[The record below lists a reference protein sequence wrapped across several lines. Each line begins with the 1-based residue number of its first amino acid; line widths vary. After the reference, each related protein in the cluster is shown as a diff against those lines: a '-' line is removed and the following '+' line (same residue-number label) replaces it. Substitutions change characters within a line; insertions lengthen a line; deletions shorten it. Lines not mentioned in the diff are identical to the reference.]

1 MMRFLPGFLVS
12 MLVTAL
18 ATWPVI
24 KAAPLIGAMDIPKDD
39 RRMHTRPVPRCGGI
53 AIYLGILYSFIKLWP
68 LDSQLMGILL
78 AATLMMLIGLI
89 DDIKGLR
96 AKVKLAGQILCALI
110 LWVYSL
116 QIRGMANFFPI
127 GPSYI
132 VFPAWLSLIVTVV
145 WIVGITNTINLIDGL
160 DGLAAGISLISC
172 ISVAYVANYTG
183 RVETCT
189 VISSVAG
196 ACLGFLL
203 WNFNPAKI
211 FMGDSGA
218 LLLGLLLSSVS
229 LVGDT
234 PTKSITLFSVTVPI
248 MILALPIFDTAFAI
262 IRRTVNHRPIME
274 ADKGHLHH
282 RIMAMGFGQRRTV
295 LALYSISAIMGVAG
309 ILWTVKMK
317 PEALVL
323 FGIAST
329 LVFIFLG
336 IGIDKNDKIPAMECE
351 HGCTA
356 TPAKTPEEPPEDSE
370 K

>member
-1 MMRFLPGFLVS
+1 MLRYLPGFLIS
-12 MLVTAL
+12 MAVTAL
-18 ATWPVI
+18 VTLPVI
-24 KAAPLIGAMDIPKDD
+24 KAAPYIGAMDIPKDN
-39 RRMHTRPVPRCGGI
+39 RRMHTKPVPRCGGI
-53 AIYLGILYSFIKLWP
+53 AIYIGILCSFITLWP

-78 AATLMMLIGLI
+78 AATLMMLIGLA
-89 DDIKGLR
+89 DDIRGLSAR
-96 AKVKLAGQILCALI
+96 VKLAGQICCALI
-110 LWVYSL
+110 LWIYTL

-132 VFPAWLSLIVTVV
+132 VFPTWLSLIVTVI

-172 ISVAYVANYTG
+172 LSVAYIANYTG
-183 RVETCT
+183 RAETCT
-189 VISSVAG
+189 VMCSVAG
-196 ACLGFLL
+196 ACMGFLL

-262 IRRTVNHRPIME
+262 VRRTVNHRPIME

-317 PEALVL
+317 PEALLL
-323 FGIAST
+323 FAIASV

-336 IGIDKNDKIPAMECE
+336 IGIDKNDKIFARECE
-351 HGCTA
+351 YGC
-356 TPAKTPEEPPEDSE
+356 SE
-370 K
+370 SSDDTTQGDGSLVS